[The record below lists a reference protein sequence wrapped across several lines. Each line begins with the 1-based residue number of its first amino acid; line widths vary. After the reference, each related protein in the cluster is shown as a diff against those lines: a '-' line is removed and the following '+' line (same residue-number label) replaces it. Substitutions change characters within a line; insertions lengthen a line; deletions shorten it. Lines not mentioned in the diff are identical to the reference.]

1 MAKQPALLETAYV
14 NLNQAI
20 AAINTIIH
28 TETNYKIVDSLV
40 IIRTNLR
47 TGRDGLNNVRRKYG
61 D

>member
-14 NLNQAI
+14 DLNQAI
-20 AAINTIIH
+20 TAINTIIH